1 MKYPSPKITGC
12 VLAGGRGSRM
22 GGRDKGLV
30 PFRGRPL
37 VVYAL
42 DALRAVAGQVVVSAN
57 RSREIY
63 AGFGCPV
70 IADASGEF
78 EGPLTG
84 LLSAMAWADTEF
96 VLTVP
101 CDTPLVT
108 GCMLKRL
115 AEEQAASDCDIA
127 VAHDGE
133 RLHPVFL
140 IARRSLLA
148 DLQAFLASG
157 ERKVEAWLARHR
169 THRTDYSDVPELFA
183 NANSLEELKVLEAR
197 GNQSNA

>member
-1 MKYPSPKITGC
+1 
-12 VLAGGRGSRM
+12 M

-30 PFRGRPL
+30 PFKGRPL

-42 DALRAVAGQVVVSAN
+42 EALRAVAGQVVVSAN

-70 IADASGEF
+70 IADESREF
-78 EGPLTG
+78 EGPLAG

-115 AEEQAASDCDIA
+115 VEDREASDCDIA

-133 RLHPVFL
+133 RLHPVFV
-140 IARRSLLA
+140 IARRSLLV

-169 THRTDYSDVPELFA
+169 AHRADYSDVPELFA
-183 NANSLEELKVLEAR
+183 NANSLEELKALEAHR
-197 GNQSNA
+197 SQPSA

>member
-1 MKYPSPKITGC
+1 
-12 VLAGGRGSRM
+12 M

-30 PFRGRPL
+30 PFKGRPL

-42 DALRAVAGQVVVSAN
+42 EALRSVAGWVVISAN
-57 RSREIY
+57 RNRESY

-70 IADASGEF
+70 IADAGGGF
-78 EGPLTG
+78 EGPLAG

-108 GCMLKRL
+108 GDQLRRL
-115 AEEQAASDCDIA
+115 AEDQAALDCEIA

-140 IARRSLLA
+140 LARRSLLA
-148 DLQAFLASG
+148 DLQTFLASG
-157 ERKVEAWLARHR
+157 ERRVETWLARHR

-183 NANSLEELKVLEAR
+183 NANSLEELKALEAR
-197 GNQSNA
+197 RGQPSA

>member
-1 MKYPSPKITGC
+1 
-12 VLAGGRGSRM
+12 M

-42 DALRAVAGQVVVSAN
+42 EALRAVAGQVVISAN

-70 IADASGEF
+70 IADECREF
-78 EGPLTG
+78 EGPLAG

-108 GCMLKRL
+108 ACVLKRL
-115 AEEQAASDCDIA
+115 VEDQVASDCDIA

-169 THRTDYSDVPELFA
+169 TRRTDCSDVPELFA
-183 NANSLEELKVLEAR
+183 NVNSLEELRALEAR
-197 GNQSNA
+197 DGQANT

>member
-12 VLAGGRGSRM
+12 VLAGGRGRRM

-42 DALRAVAGQVVVSAN
+42 DALRSVAGRVMVSAN
-57 RSREIY
+57 RNRESY

-78 EGPLTG
+78 EGPLAG
-84 LLSAMAWADTEF
+84 VLSAMVWAETGL
-96 VLTVP
+96 VLTMP

-140 IARRSLLA
+140 IARASLRV
-148 DLQAFLASG
+148 DLRAFLASG
-157 ERKVEAWLARHR
+157 ERRVEDWLARHQ
-169 THRTDYSDVPELFA
+169 THRVDYSDVPELFA
-183 NANSLEELKVLEAR
+183 NVNSLEELEVLEAR
-197 GNQSNA
+197 RTQPNA

>member
-22 GGRDKGLV
+22 GGRDKGLM

-37 VVYAL
+37 VAYAL
-42 DALRAVAGQVVVSAN
+42 EALRSVAEQVVVSAN
-57 RSREIY
+57 RNRESY
-63 AGFGCPV
+63 AAFGCPV
-70 IADASGEF
+70 IADASRDF
-78 EGPLTG
+78 EGPLAG
-84 LLSAMAWADTEF
+84 LLSAMAWAETDL
-96 VLTVP
+96 VLTMP

-108 GCMLKRL
+108 GVLLRRL

-157 ERKVEAWLARHR
+157 ERKVETWLARHR
-169 THRTDYSDVPELFA
+169 TRRTDYSDVAELFA
-183 NANSLEELKVLEAR
+183 NANSLKELRALEAR
-197 GNQSNA
+197 RSQTSA